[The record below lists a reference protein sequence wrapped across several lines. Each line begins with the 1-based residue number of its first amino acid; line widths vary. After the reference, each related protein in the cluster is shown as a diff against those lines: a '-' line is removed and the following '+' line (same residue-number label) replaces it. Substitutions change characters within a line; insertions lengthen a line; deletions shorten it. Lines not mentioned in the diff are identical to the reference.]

1 MFSSL
6 FVNMPV
12 TDVQKSVDFFTA
24 LGFKLE
30 PAFTNEHSA
39 CLIASEHVKIM
50 LSNRDRFT
58 HLVERPIA
66 DSKASEMVLSFECD
80 SAEMVSDLAS
90 KAFEL
95 GAKKVSELDE
105 NEFMVSW
112 GFEDLDGHL
121 WDLFWFRK

>member
-1 MFSSL
+1 
-6 FVNMPV
+6 MPV
-12 TDVQKSVDFFTA
+12 SNVQKSIDFFTA

-30 PAFTNEHSA
+30 PIFTNEQSA
-39 CLIASEHVKIM
+39 CLIASENVKIM

-58 HLVERPIA
+58 QLVERPIA
-66 DSKASEMVLSFECD
+66 DSAASEMVLSFECD
-80 SAEMVSDLAS
+80 SAEMVSNLSS
-90 KAFEL
+90 KAFEM